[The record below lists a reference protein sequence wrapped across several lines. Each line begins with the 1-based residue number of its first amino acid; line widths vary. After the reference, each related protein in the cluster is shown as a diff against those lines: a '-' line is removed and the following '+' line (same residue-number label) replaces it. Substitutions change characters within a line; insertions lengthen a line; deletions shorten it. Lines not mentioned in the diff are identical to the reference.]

1 MSSLTELRNA
11 ERRQLGTVLL
21 EQGAITQDQL
31 QIALRE
37 QRDVRKPLGTILID
51 LGFVT
56 DSIVRDALSAN
67 TGHRAVDLRQT
78 LLDADTIRIGNHHI
92 ARMFKGLPL
101 SYDAEFHQLYLA
113 MAHTFNIDA

>member
-37 QRDVRKPLGTILID
+37 QRNVRKPLGTILID

-67 TGHRAVDLRQT
+67 TGQRSVDLRQT
-78 LLDADTIRIGNHHI
+78 VLDADSIRIVNQNI
-92 ARMFKGLPL
+92 ARKYKVLPL
-101 SYDAEFHQLYLA
+101 SYDKDSHHLTLA
-113 MAHTFNIDA
+113 MAD